1 MLLNNFLNY
10 RRKNFMEKVFNAETL
25 TVKGWEGF
33 TTQQIG
39 DALEKA
45 IAEKEKMGFRVKK
58 IVCGNAI
65 IDLPSTSIFIKFA
78 VNYC

>member
-1 MLLNNFLNY
+1 
-10 RRKNFMEKVFNAETL
+10 MEKVFNAETL
-25 TVKGWEGF
+25 TFKGWEGF

-58 IVCGNAI
+58 INAS
-65 IDLPSTSIFIKFA
+65 LL
-78 VNYC
+78 CH